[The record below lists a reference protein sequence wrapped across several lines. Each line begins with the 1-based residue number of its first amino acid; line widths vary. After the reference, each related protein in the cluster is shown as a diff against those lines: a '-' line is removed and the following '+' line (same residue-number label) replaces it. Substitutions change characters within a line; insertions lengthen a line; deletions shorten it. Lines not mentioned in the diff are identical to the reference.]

1 MKKLEDKISS
11 EGIVSLGGILKV
23 DTFINQMI
31 DTEVLEYVGEEIARR
46 FEGEGI
52 TKVLTLE
59 SSGIAFA
66 CETARRLKVPA
77 IFARK
82 YEYVTL
88 DDSIYQSRFFSY
100 TRRKEMVIRVGKQLI
115 KDSDK
120 VLIVDDFLANGSA
133 AMGLIDILK
142 QAKAET
148 IGVCVLIE
156 KGFLPGR
163 SKIEATGTR
172 FEALVSIDSMDVGEI
187 VFKK

>member
-1 MKKLEDKISS
+1 MKNLEDKIIS
-11 EGIVSLGGILKV
+11 EGVVSLGGILKV

-31 DTEVLEYVGEEIARR
+31 DTSVLEYVGEEIARR
-46 FEGEGI
+46 FADEGI

-77 IFARK
+77 VFARK

-115 KDSDK
+115 NENDR
-120 VLIVDDFLANGSA
+120 VLIIDDFIANGSA
-133 AMGLIDILK
+133 AIGLIDILK
-142 QAKAET
+142 QSKAKNM
-148 IGVCVLIE
+148 GVCVLIE

-163 SKIEATGTR
+163 QKIEATGTR
-172 FEALVSIDSMDVGEI
+172 FEALVCIESMDSEEI